1 MAVFAH
7 TLKGI
12 DGRPWCQPWR
22 AYIEVKRRSCSRF
35 WVPSFVGRKGPPSPC
50 LVYDMH
56 GVYKSTHCLVYDLGC
71 QILYCLSTTTLLIVI
86 MLRIKTLASNRRG
99 GGVRRE
105 ASQGGGGTTTAWEG
119 CSFGWKGMEA
129 ASEDSKR
136 SSYSK
141 VWCVALCPSVRRI
154 FFSWPIAAWQWQKGP
169 HAPTTSGTVSGPRR
183 TPHTLNYMY
192 NFCCKRKQGNK
203 RESGIPHRLL

>member
-22 AYIEVKRRSCSRF
+22 AYIEVKRRRSCSRF

-99 GGVRRE
+99 VGSAGKPV
-105 ASQGGGGTTTAWEG
+105 
-119 CSFGWKGMEA
+119 
-129 ASEDSKR
+129 
-136 SSYSK
+136 K
-141 VWCVALCPSVRRI
+141 VVEVQRLLGKA
-154 FFSWPIAAWQWQKGP
+154 AAWVEGD
-169 HAPTTSGTVSGPRR
+169 GGCV
-183 TPHTLNYMY
+183 
-192 NFCCKRKQGNK
+192 
-203 RESGIPHRLL
+203 

>member
-99 GGVRRE
+99 VGSAGKPV
-105 ASQGGGGTTTAWEG
+105 
-119 CSFGWKGMEA
+119 
-129 ASEDSKR
+129 
-136 SSYSK
+136 K
-141 VWCVALCPSVRRI
+141 VVEV
-154 FFSWPIAAWQWQKGP
+154 Q
-169 HAPTTSGTVSGPRR
+169 
-183 TPHTLNYMY
+183 
-192 NFCCKRKQGNK
+192 
-203 RESGIPHRLL
+203 RLLGKAAACGEGDGGCV